1 MTGIC
6 TGGYDFVDGTSD
18 VYANTSSNHGTKVL
32 SDMAGYIDTQFVG
45 TAPDAGYYLFR
56 TEAAGFENPVEE
68 SYWVEAAERAD
79 SLGVDIINSSLGYKD
94 FFDETKYNYSA
105 AEMDGY
111 TAYITRGA
119 NIAFDKGL
127 LVVNSAGNEGVLGV
141 NAPADSPNVLSIGAV
156 DASGD
161 IASFS
166 SRGSAIQPS
175 QKPDVVARG
184 LGSYVVSSS
193 NTIVQNNGTSF
204 SSPIMAGGVACLWQ
218 AVSSK
223 TNAEI
228 MDYIRQSGDNY
239 GTPDYTYGYGIPDLE
254 AALNAALSVQN
265 ENLESLSI
273 FPNPVKSILHFNFPK
288 DTSNVSL
295 ELYDVLGKQV
305 MKATIWQEQRVLN
318 LDRLSSGIYIAKLQ
332 STGHESKTFKLIKE

>member
-1 MTGIC
+1 M
-6 TGGYDFVDGTSD
+6 
-18 VYANTSSNHGTKVL
+18 H
-32 SDMAGYIDTQFVG
+32 
-45 TAPDAGYYLFR
+45 R
-56 TEAAGFENPVEE
+56 
-68 SYWVEAAERAD
+68 
-79 SLGVDIINSSLGYKD
+79 
-94 FFDETKYNYSA
+94 
-105 AEMDGY
+105 
-111 TAYITRGA
+111 
-119 NIAFDKGL
+119 
-127 LVVNSAGNEGVLGV
+127 
-141 NAPADSPNVLSIGAV
+141 
-156 DASGD
+156 GD